1 MGVVLRSSAPWAM
14 SGASLDLDF
23 THARAA
29 LSGVPAPLI
38 GLLSNSNSSGGY
50 VTWADGHASP
60 VPANTPRMSD
70 LGLLCEMASINLA
83 LWSNDFTQSA
93 WTKTSV
99 TAALNQTGPDLA
111 GNSASLLTA
120 SANNATVLQGIT
132 SSSATRTLA
141 ISIRRIAGSGSISL
155 TQDDSTWTDVT
166 SFLSGKWQRISVAQS
181 SLANPVIGIKFGS
194 SGDQIAVWCADE
206 EANGNQFVLSP
217 IVTQGSA
224 VTRSADQVS
233 LTGGIAPALVQGA
246 ASAFAQSYQSAAG
259 TGWSGTFFDF
269 GGGAIAQFNNSQT
282 QLILNN
288 GSSSAAA
295 TLGSGSASGVV
306 KAAFGMDGSSFT
318 AIANGGTKAS
328 NAAAWAGNTGT
339 VYLGFK
345 NGGGNVNWLNG
356 YLQRFAAGPAKG
368 QFDNR
373 TQ

>member
-1 MGVVLRSSAPWAM
+1 MGAVLRSSASWAIP
-14 SGASLDLDF
+14 GASLDLDF

-29 LSGVPAPLI
+29 LSGVPAPLA
-38 GLLSNSNSSGGY
+38 GLLSNTNSTGGY
-50 VTWADGHASP
+50 VAWADGHVSLVA
-60 VPANTPRMSD
+60 ANTPRLSD
-70 LGLLCEMASINLA
+70 LGLLCEMSSTNLA

-93 WTKTSV
+93 WTKSSV

-111 GNSASLLTA
+111 ASSASLLTA
-120 SANNATVLQGIT
+120 NANNATVLQGIT
-132 SSSATRTLA
+132 SASATRTLA

-166 SFLSGKWQRISVAQS
+166 SILSANWQRISIAQS
-181 SLANPVIGIKFGS
+181 ALANPVIGIKFGS

-206 EANGNQFVLSP
+206 EANGSQFVLSP

-224 VTRSADQVS
+224 ATRSADQVS
-233 LTGGIAPALVQGA
+233 ITNSAVQTLIQNA
-246 ASAFAQSYQSAAG
+246 AAIFAQSYQSAVG

-288 GSSSAAA
+288 GSSSATA

-306 KAAFGMDGSSFT
+306 KAAFGMDAGSFT

-356 YLQRFAAGPAKG
+356 YLQRFAAGPVKG
-368 QFDNR
+368 QFDGR
-373 TQ
+373 TL

>member
-1 MGVVLRSSAPWAM
+1 MTVVLRSGASWAIP
-14 SGASLDLDF
+14 GASLDLDF
-23 THARAA
+23 VHARAA
-29 LSGVPAPLI
+29 RSGVPLALA
-38 GLLSNSNSSGGY
+38 GLLANSNASGGY
-50 VTWADGHASP
+50 VTFADGHVAL
-60 VPANTPRMSD
+60 VPANTPRISD
-70 LGLLCEMASINLA
+70 LGLLCEMSSINLA

-93 WTKTSV
+93 WTKSSV

-111 GNSASLLTA
+111 ANSASLLTA

-132 SSSATRTLA
+132 SASATRTLA
-141 ISIRRIAGSGSISL
+141 ISIRRVAGSGSISL

-166 SFLSGKWQRISVAQS
+166 SSLSGRWQRLSIAQS
-181 SLANPVIGIKFGS
+181 ALANPVIGIKFGS

-233 LTGGIAPALVQGA
+233 LAGAIAPALVQGA
-246 ASAFAQSYQSAAG
+246 ASAFAQSYQSAIG
-259 TGWSGTFFDF
+259 TGWSGTFFNF
-269 GGGAIAQFNNSQT
+269 TGGAIAQFNNSAT
-282 QLILNN
+282 QLVLNN

-306 KAAFGMDGSSFT
+306 KAAFGMDASSFT

-328 NAAAWAGNTGT
+328 NAAAWAGNSGT

-356 YLQRFAAGPAKG
+356 YLQRFAVGPAKG
-368 QFDNR
+368 QFDGR
-373 TQ
+373 TL